1 MNSSVKLSEDPDKIT
16 GRNYSCSNAGP
27 AAIVSYWKSAP
38 GETKLQVRDPKLAK
52 KVSRICSAKLSGF
65 SAAGPYLR
73 LFTLPWP
80 LSRTRDWVKRNL
92 RHL

>member
-1 MNSSVKLSEDPDKIT
+1 MNTTTNADPAV
-16 GRNYSCSNAGP
+16 S
-27 AAIVSYWKSAP
+27 VSYWKSAP
-38 GETKLQVRDPKLAK
+38 GETKLQVHDPKSAK

-65 SAAGPYLR
+65 SVAGPYLR

-92 RHL
+92 GHL